1 MSAKAKDGIFVGGWV
16 PDKLNMRRPAACE
29 SCGGTGVLFQ
39 LDAQVDFFMIIDRY
53 VCPGC
58 RGACCKEKLDRD
70 FTDVDLQCAPEA
82 TEKRGRVGDEVG
94 NGFSGYIIQRHGK
107 VVRFQRALEVGRILL

>member
-1 MSAKAKDGIFVGGWV
+1 M
-16 PDKLNMRRPAACE
+16 
-29 SCGGTGVLFQ
+29 LFQ
-39 LDAQVDFFMIIDRY
+39 LDARVDVFMIIDRY

-107 VVRFQRALEVGRILL
+107 VVRFQQALEVGRTLL